1 MNKKLIFSIGIISLG
16 VALSGCSEK
25 NVSVKESKNEKA
37 SIDDNLVAFKDGIF
51 EGEGEGF
58 NGKIKVSLEVKNG
71 RIEKIDILNS
81 GDDDEYLNEAK
92 KLIPTIIKKQSSK
105 VDSVS
110 GATYSSKGIISA
122 VENALKNA
130 K

>member
-1 MNKKLIFSIGIISLG
+1 ML
-16 VALSGCSEK
+16 
-25 NVSVKESKNEKA
+25 
-37 SIDDNLVAFKDGIF
+37 
-51 EGEGEGF
+51 
-58 NGKIKVSLEVKNG
+58 LEVKNG